1 MLFRSVTIADD
12 GPGIAPDQ
20 REEAMRRFGR
30 LDKSRNQAGH
40 GLGLPLVEAIM
51 RLHRGSLALEDAGP
65 GLKVVLVVPAP

>member
-1 MLFRSVTIADD
+1 
-12 GPGIAPDQ
+12 
-20 REEAMRRFGR
+20 MRRFGR